1 MTTGAICF
9 FDVIMPSLSFQI
21 VTLPVCLMIALNL
34 FMHYFYVC
42 TVRPGFVDEPP
53 AEPGHNMLWAKM
65 SRPRKGKALMGR
77 VKWSSIVNVTPAE
90 TTQCSKCGQT
100 KPERTHHCRICKR
113 CILKYDHH
121 CPVRINQCVGL
132 YNERHFVLFLSYL
145 VLSTFCYAVLG
156 YKQLID
162 ALGITFTE
170 WEYRVPALAYIIIYL
185 LAAVLCLAVGIML
198 SYHVWSI
205 SCGETTVEGQ
215 DHEVYTKKAKS
226 RGETFVNSYNLGRIR
241 NLQLFLNIGEAG
253 YPLYTLFI
261 PFRIMPYTDGRSWAR
276 REGYNRHH
284 GIRRGEELTDEEDED
299 A

>member
-1 MTTGAICF
+1 
-9 FDVIMPSLSFQI
+9 
-21 VTLPVCLMIALNL
+21 
-34 FMHYFYVC
+34 MHYFYVC

-100 KPERTHHCRICKR
+100 KPE
-113 CILKYDHH
+113 
-121 CPVRINQCVGL
+121 
-132 YNERHFVLFLSYL
+132 
-145 VLSTFCYAVLG
+145 
-156 YKQLID
+156 
-162 ALGITFTE
+162 TE

-253 YPLYTLFI
+253 
-261 PFRIMPYTDGRSWAR
+261 
-276 REGYNRHH
+276 
-284 GIRRGEELTDEEDED
+284 
-299 A
+299 